1 MKTFISI
8 LIVAITISISACN
21 QSAGNKNK
29 IQSEQTAEVYT
40 CPMHPEVRSDTTGT
54 CPKCGMDLVKAT
66 EENTVHPDS
75 SSNVDD
81 EIE

>member
-8 LIVAITISISACN
+8 LIVVLTISISACN
-21 QSAGNKNK
+21 RSAGSKNKN
-29 IQSEQTAEVYT
+29 QSEQTAEVYT
-40 CPMHPEVRSDTTGT
+40 CPMHPEVKSDKTGK

-66 EENTVHPDS
+66 EENTDHPDS